1 MTSDAPKSDALKP
14 VLNQVADGNA
24 LSAAEAEAAFNT
36 IMSGDATTAQIAG
49 FLMALRVRGETV
61 DEITGAVKIMREK
74 ALKVSA
80 PHDAIDI
87 VGTGGDASG
96 TYNISTGAALV
107 TAACG
112 VPVAKHGNR
121 ALSSK
126 SGTADVLSAL
136 GVNLECDFELVKRS
150 IWEAKIGFL
159 LATRHHA
166 AMKYVMPARVEM
178 GVRTI
183 FNLLGPLSNP
193 AGVKRQL
200 TGAFSRDWIAPMAQT
215 LGNLGT
221 EMAWVVHGSDGLDE
235 ITTTGST
242 FVAQIKDGELSEFEI
257 SPSDAGLPTVDAADL
272 KGGTPEHNADAMRA
286 MLQGEKDAFREC
298 VAFNSGAA
306 LMIAGKVDNLKDG
319 AEMAMAA
326 IDNGDAMNTLEDL
339 INITND
345 DGDAVMTDEVG
356 G

>member
-1 MTSDAPKSDALKP
+1 MRTDALKP
-14 VLNQVADGNA
+14 ILNLVADGKS
-24 LSAAEAEAAFNT
+24 LSAIEAAEAFDI
-36 IMSGDATTAQIAG
+36 IMSGNATTAQIAG

-61 DEITGAVKIMREK
+61 DEITGAVTIMREK
-74 ALKVSA
+74 ALKVEA
-80 PHDAIDI
+80 PMNAIDI

-121 ALSSK
+121 ALSSQ

-136 GVNLECDFELVKRS
+136 GVNLECDMDLVKRS
-150 IWEAKIGFL
+150 IWEANIGFL

-166 AMKYVMPARVEM
+166 AMKYVMPTRVEM

-200 TGAFSRDWIAPMAQT
+200 TGAFSRQWIVPMAQT
-215 LGNLGT
+215 LANLGT

-235 ITTTGST
+235 ITTTGPT
-242 FVAQIKDGELSEFEI
+242 YVAQIKDGVLSEFEI
-257 SPSDAGLPTVDAADL
+257 SPRDAGLPIAKPEDL
-272 KGGTPEHNADAMRA
+272 KGGTPEQNALAMRA
-286 MLQGEKDAFREC
+286 MLGGESGAFRDC
-298 VAFNSGAA
+298 VALNAGAA
-306 LMIAGKVDNLKDG
+306 LLIAGKATDLKDG
-319 AEMAMAA
+319 AAQAMTA
-326 IDNGDAMNTLEDL
+326 IDSGLAVKVLEKL
-339 INITND
+339 VSITN
-345 DGDAVMTDEVG
+345 E
-356 G
+356 

>member
-1 MTSDAPKSDALKP
+1 MNDIPSALKP
-14 VLNQVADGNA
+14 ILNQVADGKA
-24 LSAAEAEAAFNT
+24 LSAIEAEDAFNI

-61 DEITGAVKIMREK
+61 DEITGAVKTMRAK
-74 ALKVSA
+74 MLTVDA

-87 VGTGGDASG
+87 VGTGGDGMG
-96 TYNISTGAALV
+96 TFNISTGAALL

-136 GVNLECDFELVKRS
+136 GVNLECTMDLVKRA

-159 LATRHHA
+159 LAPRHHA
-166 AMKYVMPARVEM
+166 AMKFVMPARIEM

-183 FNLLGPLSNP
+183 FNILGPLSNP

-200 TGAFSRDWIAPMAQT
+200 TGAFSRDWIVPMAET
-215 LGNLGT
+215 LGNLGS

-235 ITTTGST
+235 ITTTGPTS
-242 FVAQIKDGELSEFEI
+242 VAQIKNGELSEFEI
-257 SPSDAGLPTVDAADL
+257 NPADAGLAVAKPEDL
-272 KGGTPEHNADAMRA
+272 KGGTPDENAEAMRA
-286 MLQGEKDAFREC
+286 MLQGEKGAFRDC
-298 VAFNSGAA
+298 VVFNTAAALLVAGKAADLMDGAA
-306 LMIAGKVDNLKDG
+306 QAEAALDAGKAVD
-319 AEMAMAA
+319 
-326 IDNGDAMNTLEDL
+326 TLENL

-345 DGDAVMTDEVG
+345 GDDAAMADEVG

>member
-1 MTSDAPKSDALKP
+1 MNDTPTALKP
-14 VLNQVADGNA
+14 ILNHVADGKSLNT
-24 LSAAEAEAAFNT
+24 AEAEEAFNI

-61 DEITGAVKIMREK
+61 DEITAAVKTMRAK
-74 ALKVSA
+74 MLTIDA
-80 PHDAIDI
+80 PSDAIDI

-96 TYNISTGAALV
+96 TYNISTASAFV

-126 SGTADVLSAL
+126 SGMADVATAL
-136 GVNLECDFELVKRS
+136 GINLNCDMELVKRS

-159 LATRHHA
+159 VAPRHHA

-200 TGAFSRDWIAPMAQT
+200 TGAFSREWIVPMAKT
-215 LGNLGT
+215 LGNLGCDMT
-221 EMAWVVHGSDGLDE
+221 WVVHGSDGLDE
-235 ITTTGST
+235 ITTTGPT
-242 FVAQIKDGELSEFEI
+242 YVAQLKDGAVTEFEI
-257 SPSDAGLPTVDAADL
+257 SPEDAGLPLAKPEDL
-272 KGGTPEHNADAMRA
+272 KGGTPEENAEALRSL
-286 MLQGEKDAFREC
+286 LQGEASAYRDC
-298 VAFNSGAA
+298 VLFNSAAA
-306 LMIAGKVDNLKDG
+306 LLIAGKATDLKDG
-319 AEMAMAA
+319 VAQAAAA
-326 IDNGDAMNTLEDL
+326 IDEGKAMNTLEDL
-339 INITND
+339 INITNN
-345 DGDAVMTDEVG
+345 DGDNVMTDEVG

>member
-1 MTSDAPKSDALKP
+1 MNDIPSALKP
-14 VLNQVADGNA
+14 ILNQVADGHA
-24 LSAAEAEAAFNT
+24 LSTSEAADAFNI

-61 DEITGAVKIMREK
+61 DEITGAVKTMRAK
-74 ALKVSA
+74 MLTIDA

-87 VGTGGDASG
+87 VGTGGDGMG
-96 TYNISTGAALV
+96 TFNISTGAALL

-136 GVNLECDFELVKRS
+136 GVNLECDMDLVKRA
-150 IWEAKIGFL
+150 IWEANIGFL
-159 LATRHHA
+159 LAPRHHA
-166 AMKYVMPARVEM
+166 AMKFVMPARIEM

-183 FNLLGPLSNP
+183 FNILGPLSNP

-200 TGAFSRDWIAPMAQT
+200 TGAFSRDWIAPMAKT

-221 EMAWVVHGSDGLDE
+221 DMAWVVHGSDGLDE
-235 ITTTGST
+235 ITTTGPT
-242 FVAQIKDGELSEFEI
+242 YVAEIKNGTLSEFEI
-257 SPSDAGLPTVDAADL
+257 SPADAGIDQAKPEDL
-272 KGGTPEHNADAMRA
+272 KGGTPDQNAEAMRA
-286 MLQGEKDAFREC
+286 MLQGEKGAFRDC
-298 VAFNSGAA
+298 VVFNTAAALLVAGKAEDLMDGAA
-306 LMIAGKVDNLKDG
+306 QAAETLDAGKAVD
-319 AEMAMAA
+319 
-326 IDNGDAMNTLEDL
+326 TLENL

-345 DGDAVMTDEVG
+345 GDDAAMADEVG

>member
-1 MTSDAPKSDALKP
+1 MNDTPSALKP
-14 VLNQVADGNA
+14 ILNRVADGHA
-24 LSAAEAEAAFNT
+24 LSALEAEEAFNI

-61 DEITGAVKIMREK
+61 DEITGAVTIMRDKMLTVE
-74 ALKVSA
+74 A
-80 PHDAIDI
+80 PLGAIDI

-96 TYNISTGAALV
+96 TYNISTGAALL

-136 GVNLECDFELVKRS
+136 GVQLDCDMALVKRA
-150 IWEAKIGFL
+150 IWEANIGFL
-159 LATRHHA
+159 LAPRHHA
-166 AMKYVMPARVEM
+166 AMKYVMPARIEM

-200 TGAFSRDWIAPMAQT
+200 TGAYARDWIAPMAKT

-235 ITTTGST
+235 ITTTGPT
-242 FVAQIKDGELSEFEI
+242 YVAQIKDGKLTEFEI
-257 SPSDAGLPTVDAADL
+257 TPADAGLPLAKAEDL
-272 KGGTPEHNADAMRA
+272 KGDTPEHNADAMRA
-286 MLQGEKDAFREC
+286 MLQGEKGAFRDC
-298 VAFNSGAA
+298 VVLNTAAA
-306 LMIAGKVDNLKDG
+306 LLIAGKARDLKDG
-319 AEMAMAA
+319 AAQAQAA
-326 IDNGDAMNTLEDL
+326 LDAGKALNTLEDL

-345 DGDAVMTDEVG
+345 DGAAVMTDEVG

>member
-1 MTSDAPKSDALKP
+1 MNDTPTALKP
-14 VLNQVADGNA
+14 LLNHVADGNPC
-24 LSAAEAEAAFNT
+24 SAAQAEEAFDI
-36 IMSGDATTAQIAG
+36 IMSGNATTAQIAG

-61 DEITGAVKIMREK
+61 DEITGAVKAMRDKMLRIE
-74 ALKVSA
+74 A

-96 TYNISTGAALV
+96 TYNISTGAAIL

-136 GVNLECDFELVKRS
+136 GVNLECDMNLVKQS
-150 IWEAKIGFL
+150 IWEANIGFL
-159 LATRHHA
+159 LAPRHHA
-166 AMKYVMPARVEM
+166 AMRFVMPARIEM

-200 TGAFSRDWIAPMAQT
+200 TGAFSRDWIKPMAET

-235 ITTTGST
+235 ITTTGPT
-242 FVAQIKDGELSEFEI
+242 YVAEIKDGELSEFEI
-257 SPSDAGLPTVDAADL
+257 TPEDAGLPFAKPEDL
-272 KGGTPEHNADAMRA
+272 KGDTPEHNAEAMRA
-286 MLQGEKDAFREC
+286 MLQGEAGAFRDC
-298 VAFNSGAA
+298 VVLNTAAA
-306 LMIAGKVDNLKDG
+306 LLIAGKASDLKDG
-319 AEMAMAA
+319 AARAQAA
-326 IDNGDAMNTLEDL
+326 LDAGKAVNTLEDL
-339 INITND
+339 INITNN
-345 DGDAVMTDEVG
+345 DGDATMTDEVG

>member
-1 MTSDAPKSDALKP
+1 MNDIPTALKP

-24 LSAAEAEAAFNT
+24 LSADEAAAAFDV
-36 IMSGDATTAQIAG
+36 IMSGEATTAQIAG

-61 DEITGAVKIMREK
+61 DEITGAVKTMRDK
-74 ALKVSA
+74 MLRVDA
-80 PHDAIDI
+80 PPHAIDI
-87 VGTGGDASG
+87 VGTGGDGSG
-96 TYNISTGAALV
+96 TYNISTAAALV

-136 GVNLECDFELVKRS
+136 GVNLECDMDLVKRA
-150 IWEAKIGFL
+150 IWEANIGFL
-159 LATRHHA
+159 LAPRHHA
-166 AMKYVMPARVEM
+166 AMKHVMPARIEM

-183 FNLLGPLSNP
+183 FNILGPLSNP

-215 LGNLGT
+215 LGNLGC

-235 ITTTGST
+235 ITTTGPT
-242 FVAQIKDGELSEFEI
+242 YVAQIKGGALSEFEI
-257 SPSDAGLPTVDAADL
+257 SPADAGLDEAKPEDL
-272 KGGTPEHNADAMRA
+272 KGGTPEHNAEALRA
-286 MLQGEKDAFREC
+286 LLQGAPSAYRDC
-298 VAFNSGAA
+298 VVFNVAAALLVAGEAEDLNAGAA
-306 LMIAGKVDNLKDG
+306 RA
-319 AEMAMAA
+319 AQA
-326 IDNGDAMNTLEDL
+326 IDDGKALETLEDL

-345 DGDAVMTDEVG
+345 DISAITDEVG

>member
-1 MTSDAPKSDALKP
+1 MSNDALKP
-14 VLNQVADGNA
+14 ILNQVADGKA
-24 LSAAEAEAAFNT
+24 LTADEAENAFNI
-36 IMSGDATTAQIAG
+36 IMSGDATPSQIAG

-74 ALKVSA
+74 ALKVEA
-80 PHDAIDI
+80 PEGAIDI

-112 VPVAKHGNR
+112 LPIAKHGNR

-136 GVNLECDFELVKRS
+136 GVNLECDMALVKKS
-150 IWEAKIGFL
+150 IWDANIGFL

-166 AMKYVMPARVEM
+166 AMKYVMPTRVEM

-215 LGNLGT
+215 LGNLGS

-235 ITTTGST
+235 ITTTGKT
-242 FVAQIKDGELSEFEI
+242 YVAQIKDGELTEFEI
-257 SPSDAGLPTVDAADL
+257 TPADAGLSVCKPEDL
-272 KGGTPEHNADAMRA
+272 KGGTPEHNAVAMRA
-286 MLQGEKDAFREC
+286 MLGGEKGAFRDC
-298 VAFNSGAA
+298 VVLNSAAA
-306 LMIAGKVDNLKDG
+306 LLIAGKVSDLKAG
-319 AEMAMAA
+319 AALAQDA
-326 IDNGDAMNTLEDL
+326 IDSGEAVKTLEKL
-339 INITND
+339 VKITN
-345 DGDAVMTDEVG
+345 E
-356 G
+356 

>member
-1 MTSDAPKSDALKP
+1 MNDIPSALKP
-14 VLNQVADGNA
+14 ILNHVADGNA
-24 LSAAEAEAAFNT
+24 LSTAEAADAFNI

-61 DEITGAVKIMREK
+61 DEITGAVTTMRAK
-74 ALKVSA
+74 MLTVDA

-87 VGTGGDASG
+87 VGTGGDGMG
-96 TYNISTGAALV
+96 TFNISTGSALL

-136 GVNLECDFELVKRS
+136 GVNLECDMDLVKRA
-150 IWEAKIGFL
+150 IWEANIGFL
-159 LATRHHA
+159 LAPRHHA
-166 AMKYVMPARVEM
+166 AMKFVMPARIEM

-183 FNLLGPLSNP
+183 FNILGPLSNP

-200 TGAFSRDWIAPMAQT
+200 TGVYSRDWIVPMAKT

-221 EMAWVVHGSDGLDE
+221 DMAWVVHGSDGLDE
-235 ITTTGST
+235 ITTTGPT
-242 FVAQIKDGELSEFEI
+242 YVAQIKGGELSEFEI
-257 SPSDAGLPTVDAADL
+257 NPADAGIAVAKPEDL
-272 KGGTPEHNADAMRA
+272 KGGTPEENAEAMKA
-286 MLQGEKDAFREC
+286 MLQGEKGAFRDC
-298 VAFNSGAA
+298 VQFNTAAA
-306 LMIAGKVDNLKDG
+306 LLVAGKAEDLKDG
-319 AEMAMAA
+319 AAQAA
-326 IDNGDAMNTLEDL
+326 TALDAGKALDTLESL

-345 DGDAVMTDEVG
+345 GDDAAMTDEVG